1 MTMTMT
7 MRQPNAGRRSEG
19 FIVVAVLW
27 IMSALATLA
36 LIYSTYL
43 ANAAIT
49 LSLTSEKIEAEALTT
64 AALELTAYRLAVPAA
79 QPTVPAAVP
88 AAQPTVPAADQKPT
102 RGFFTFRLGRGN
114 VSVNFI
120 SETARI
126 DLNAAPKELLSG
138 LFTVLGA
145 QRQNADQ
152 YADRIIAWRTPL
164 DAQSEDGEDALYR
177 AAGLLYSPRRAPF
190 AHTSELSL
198 VVGLPPAL
206 VERATSFLT
215 VFSGR
220 PEVNIRD
227 AAPEVIAAL
236 ATVHPDVLNNSL
248 GGSGATAGQ
257 AVPGVTTDGSD
268 AVRLQVRVALD
279 NGRQTASEAV
289 ILVRGDDEP
298 YRILSWRDDAESP
311 GTASR
316 ALTDFR

>member
-1 MTMTMT
+1 MTTT
-7 MRQPNAGRRSEG
+7 MRQSNAVRRSEG

-79 QPTVPAAVP
+79 QPTVP

-206 VERATSFLT
+206 VERATFFLT

-236 ATVHPDVLNNSL
+236 ATIHPDVLNTSL
-248 GGSGATAGQ
+248 GGSGAAAGQ
-257 AVPGVTTDGSD
+257 TVPGVTTDGSD
-268 AVRLQVRVALD
+268 AVRLQVSVALD

>member
-1 MTMTMT
+1 MTTT
-7 MRQPNAGRRSEG
+7 MRQSHAVRRSEG

-79 QPTVPAAVP
+79 QPAVP
-88 AAQPTVPAADQKPT
+88 VAQLTVPAADQKPT

-164 DAQSEDGEDALYR
+164 DAQVEDGEDALYR

-236 ATVHPDVLNNSL
+236 ATIHPDVLNNSL
-248 GGSGATAGQ
+248 GGSGVAAGQ
-257 AVPGVTTDGSD
+257 PVLGITTDGSD

-298 YRILSWRDDAESP
+298 YRILSWRDDAEIP
-311 GTASR
+311 GTVSR
-316 ALTDFR
+316 AQMDFR

>member
-1 MTMTMT
+1 MTTT
-7 MRQPNAGRRSEG
+7 MRQSNAVRRSEG

-88 AAQPTVPAADQKPT
+88 AAQMTVPAAEQKPT

-164 DAQSEDGEDALYR
+164 NAQSEDGEDTLYR

-190 AHTSELSL
+190 AHTGELSL

-206 VERATSFLT
+206 VERAASFVT

-236 ATVHPDVLNNSL
+236 ATIHPDLLNTPL
-248 GGSGATAGQ
+248 GGSGVAAGQ
-257 AVPGVTTDGSD
+257 PVPGITTDGSD
-268 AVRLQVRVALD
+268 AIRLQVRVALD

-298 YRILSWRDDAESP
+298 YRVLSWRDDAEIP

>member
-1 MTMTMT
+1 MTVTL
-7 MRQPNAGRRSEG
+7 RQSNAVRRSEG

-49 LSLTSEKIEAEALTT
+49 LSLTSEKIESEALIT
-64 AALELTAYRLAVPAA
+64 AALELTAYRLAVPAP
-79 QPTVPAAVP
+79 QPTVPST
-88 AAQPTVPAADQKPT
+88 QPTQPVADQKPT

-120 SETARI
+120 SETARV

-138 LFTVLGA
+138 LFMVLGA

-164 DAQSEDGEDALYR
+164 DAQIQDGEDALYR

-206 VERATSFLT
+206 VERTTPFLT

-220 PEVNIRD
+220 PEINIRD

-236 ATVHPDVLNNSL
+236 ATFHPDLLNAPL
-248 GGSGATAGQ
+248 GVSGGAGAGQ
-257 AVPGVTTDGSD
+257 QMPGVTTDGSD
-268 AVRLQVRVALD
+268 AVRLQVRVTLD
-279 NGRQTASEAV
+279 NGRQTAAEVV

-298 YRILSWRDDAESP
+298 YRILSWRDDADI
-311 GTASR
+311 SR
-316 ALTDFR
+316 PAPRVLSDFR

>member
-1 MTMTMT
+1 
-7 MRQPNAGRRSEG
+7 
-19 FIVVAVLW
+19 
-27 IMSALATLA
+27 
-36 LIYSTYL
+36 
-43 ANAAIT
+43 
-49 LSLTSEKIEAEALTT
+49 
-64 AALELTAYRLAVPAA
+64 
-79 QPTVPAAVP
+79 
-88 AAQPTVPAADQKPT
+88 
-102 RGFFTFRLGRGN
+102 LGRGN

-164 DAQSEDGEDALYR
+164 DAQNNDGEDALYR
-177 AAGLLYSPRRAPF
+177 AAGLLYSPPRAPF
-190 AHTSELSL
+190 AHTGELAL

-220 PEVNIRD
+220 PEINIRV
-227 AAPEVIAAL
+227 AAPEVVAAL
-236 ATVHPDVLNNSL
+236 ATIRPDLLNAPL
-248 GGSGATAGQ
+248 GVGGGAAGQ
-257 AVPGVTTDGSD
+257 QGQQEQVPGVTTDGSD
-268 AVRLQVRVALD
+268 AVRLQVRVTLD
-279 NGRQTASEAV
+279 SGRQTASEAV

-311 GTASR
+311 ATATASR
-316 ALTDFR
+316 VVTDFR

>member
-1 MTMTMT
+1 MTTT
-7 MRQPNAGRRSEG
+7 MRQSNAGRRSEG

-43 ANAAIT
+43 ANAAIS

-79 QPTVPAAVP
+79 QQTVPAAVP
-88 AAQPTVPAADQKPT
+88 ATQLTVPAADRKPT

-126 DLNAAPKELLSG
+126 DLNAAPKDLLSG

-236 ATVHPDVLNNSL
+236 ATIHPDVLNTSL
-248 GGSGATAGQ
+248 GGSGAAAGQ
-257 AVPGVTTDGSD
+257 TVPGVTTDGSD

-279 NGRQTASEAV
+279 IGRQTASEAI

>member
-1 MTMTMT
+1 MTTT
-7 MRQPNAGRRSEG
+7 MRQSNAGRRSEG

-79 QPTVPAAVP
+79 VP
-88 AAQPTVPAADQKPT
+88 AAQLTVPAADRKPT

-236 ATVHPDVLNNSL
+236 ATIHPDVLNTSL
-248 GGSGATAGQ
+248 GGSGAAAGQ
-257 AVPGVTTDGSD
+257 TVPGVTTDGSD

-279 NGRQTASEAV
+279 NGRQIASEAV

>member
-1 MTMTMT
+1 MTMT
-7 MRQPNAGRRSEG
+7 MRQPDAVRRSEG

-79 QPTVPAAVP
+79 QPSVPAAVP
-88 AAQPTVPAADQKPT
+88 AAQLTVPAADQKPT

-152 YADRIIAWRTPL
+152 YADRIVAWRTPL

-190 AHTSELSL
+190 AHTGELSL

-236 ATVHPDVLNNSL
+236 ATIHPDLLNIPL
-248 GGSGATAGQ
+248 GVSGVAAAQ
-257 AVPGVTTDGSD
+257 PVQGVTTDGSD

-298 YRILSWRDDAESP
+298 YRILSWRDDAEIP
-311 GTASR
+311 ATASR
-316 ALTDFR
+316 AQMDFR

>member
-1 MTMTMT
+1 MTMTT
-7 MRQPNAGRRSEG
+7 RQPNAGHRSEG

-49 LSLTSEKIEAEALTT
+49 LSLTSEKIEAEALIT
-64 AALELTAYRLAVPAA
+64 AALELTAYRLAVPVA
-79 QPTVPAAVP
+79 QPTVPAPQQA
-88 AAQPTVPAADQKPT
+88 VPAADQKPT

-126 DLNAAPKELLSG
+126 DVNAAPKELLSG

-164 DAQSEDGEDALYR
+164 DAQVEDGEDALYR

-236 ATVHPDVLNNSL
+236 ATIHPDLLNTQLNTSI
-248 GGSGATAGQ
+248 GGSSAAAGQ
-257 AVPGVTTDGSD
+257 PVPGVTTDGSD
-268 AVRLQVRVALD
+268 AIRLRVRVALD

-298 YRILSWRDDAESP
+298 YRILSWRDDAEIP

-316 ALTDFR
+316 AQMDSR